1 MRVYKENEVSN
12 VSNST
17 EISKNKKDHNRNNKE
32 KSVVIIG
39 NNLIKHL
46 NS

>member
-12 VSNST
+12 VSNSS
-17 EISKNKKDHNRNNKE
+17 EIFKNKKDWNRNNKK

-39 NNLIKHL
+39 NSMIKHL